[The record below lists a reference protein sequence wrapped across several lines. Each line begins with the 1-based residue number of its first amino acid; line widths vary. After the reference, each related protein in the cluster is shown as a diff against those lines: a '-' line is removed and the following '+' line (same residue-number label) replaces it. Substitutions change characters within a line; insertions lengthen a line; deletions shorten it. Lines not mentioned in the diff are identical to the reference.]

1 MEGRIKKLVDEMSD
15 SLREHSFKFLS
26 EKLQEEEKMSDIL
39 NLILSAHLSSL
50 CNLMKFIAE
59 DNEEIS
65 ITTKKFLTELLLF
78 ISKCHPVEEMEI
90 I

>member
-1 MEGRIKKLVDEMSD
+1 MDGRIKNLIDEMSN
-15 SLREHSFKFLS
+15 SLREHSLKFLFK
-26 EKLQEEEKMSDIL
+26 KLQDEEQLSDIL

-50 CNLMKFIAE
+50 CNVMKFIAE
-59 DNEEIS
+59 DHEEIS

-78 ISKCHPVEEMEI
+78 ISNCHPVKEMEI